1 MIDHARYKTAVYPGT
16 FDPVTFGHIDLLERA
31 ARVFDRLVVAIAES
45 PSKEPLFSL
54 AERIDLTKT
63 SISPDIKNIEVVGF
77 DNLLADF
84 VDDINAGVILRGLRA
99 VSDFEYEFQ
108 LASMNR
114 HLAAEVETLFMT
126 PAEEYSFISSSLVKE
141 IARLNGNVSLF
152 VSENELAALKDKFGF

>member
-54 AERIDLTKT
+54 AERIDLTMS

-84 VDDINAGVILRGLRA
+84 VDDINAGVILRGFRA
-99 VSDFEYEFQ
+99 GAEFEY
-108 LASMNR
+108 
-114 HLAAEVETLFMT
+114 
-126 PAEEYSFISSSLVKE
+126 
-141 IARLNGNVSLF
+141 
-152 VSENELAALKDKFGF
+152 

>member
-1 MIDHARYKTAVYPGT
+1 MNDNKRYKTAVYPGT

-31 ARVFDRLVVAIAES
+31 ARVFDHLVVAIAES

-54 AERIDLTKT
+54 AERIKLTQI
-63 SISPDIKNIEVVGF
+63 SISADIKNIEVVGF

-84 VDDINAGVILRGLRA
+84 VMDINAGVILRGLRA

-141 IARLNGNVSLF
+141 IARLDGDVSRF
-152 VSENELAALKDKFGF
+152 VSKNVLAALKDKFGY